1 MKIERINVAELSL
14 DPSNVRKH
22 DRKNLDAI
30 KASLRKFGQQKPIV
44 VDAKGIVLA
53 GNGTLTAAK
62 ELGWTEIEITRT
74 TLQGVEA
81 TAFAIADNRSA
92 ELAEW
97 EDSLADVLKS
107 LADANIDLAD
117 LGFAKGDL
125 DKISKD
131 FAGDSAIDAEPQ
143 IDKAEEL
150 KQKWSVELGQLWQL
164 GEHRILCG
172 DSTKTDDVAKVLAGD
187 KPFLMVTDPPYG
199 VNYDASWRAD
209 AITGGESGDMATGKV
224 MNDDIA
230 DWTKTWEIFI
240 NQGGVVC
247 YVWHADKY
255 SPVVADSIYASGFEL
270 RNLIIW
276 AKDRLSISRG
286 NYHHQYEP
294 CWYAVKKGE
303 SAKFTED
310 RTQSTLWK
318 NIDDVTRPDELIF
331 VAKDEAKRV
340 YAIRG
345 DRSTLWQIPKPTKS
359 ETGHSTQKPI
369 ECMARPIRNHES
381 EFVFEPFSGS
391 GTTII
396 ACEQLGRKCRAIELN
411 PAYVAVAI
419 QRWADATGKTPIK
432 L

>member
-1 MKIERINVAELSL
+1 
-14 DPSNVRKH
+14 
-22 DRKNLDAI
+22 LDAI

-74 TLQGVEA
+74 TLQGVDA

-107 LADANIDLAD
+107 LQDADVDLAD

-131 FAGDSAIDAEPQ
+131 FAGESAIDAEPQ

-164 GEHRILCG
+164 GDHRILCG
-172 DSTKTDDVAKVLAGD
+172 DSTKTDDVTKVLAGD

-199 VNYDASWRAD
+199 VNYDASWRA
-209 AITGGESGDMATGKV
+209 ESINDGKTGDMATGKV

-230 DWTKTWEIFI
+230 DWTATWELFI
-240 NQGGVVC
+240 QNGGVVC
-247 YVWHADKY
+247 YIWHAGSH
-255 SPVVADSIYASGFEL
+255 SPTVADSVFSAGFEL
-270 RNLIIW
+270 RNLIVW
-276 AKDRLSISRG
+276 AKDRLAISRG
-286 NYHHQYEP
+286 NYHHQHEP

>member
-1 MKIERINVAELSL
+1 MNIETIALADLSL

-22 DRKNLDAI
+22 SRRNLDAI

-62 ELGWTEIEITRT
+62 ELGWTEIQIVRT
-74 TLQGVEA
+74 QLEGVEA
-81 TAFAIADNRSA
+81 TMFAIADNRTA

-97 EDSLADVLKS
+97 EDSLAEVLQK
-107 LADANIDLAD
+107 LQADGHD
-117 LGFAKGDL
+117 LGELGYEPEDL
-125 DKISKD
+125 RQLTKNLPENSD
-131 FAGDSAIDAEPQ
+131 ADAEPQ

-150 KQKWSVELGQLWQL
+150 RVKWGVESGQLWQL
-164 GEHRILCG
+164 GEHKILCG
-172 DSTKTDDVAKVLAGD
+172 DSTSAEVVARLLGDD
-187 KPFLMVTDPPYG
+187 KPHLMVTDPPYG
-199 VNYDASWRAD
+199 VNYDASWRAES
-209 AITGGESGDMATGKV
+209 INGGKTGDMATGKV

-230 DWTKTWEIFI
+230 DWTATWELFF
-240 NQGGVVC
+240 QHGGVVC
-247 YVWHADKY
+247 YIWHADKQ
-255 SPVVADSIYASGFEL
+255 SSTVADSIFASGFEL
-270 RNLIIW
+270 RNLIVW

-318 NIDDVTRPDELIF
+318 NIQDVTRPDELIF
-331 VAKDEAKRV
+331 VAKDEARKI
-340 YAIRG
+340 YAISG

-359 ETGHSTQKPI
+359 ETGHSTQKPV
-369 ECMARPIRNHES
+369 ECMARPIRNHDS
-381 EFVFEPFSGS
+381 EFVYEPFSGS

-396 ACEQLGRKCRAIELN
+396 ACEQLGRKCRAIEIS

-419 QRWADATGKTPIK
+419 QRWADATGKTPVK

>member
-1 MKIERINVAELSL
+1 L
-14 DPSNVRKH
+14 
-22 DRKNLDAI
+22 
-30 KASLRKFGQQKPIV
+30 
-44 VDAKGIVLA
+44 
-53 GNGTLTAAK
+53 
-62 ELGWTEIEITRT
+62 
-74 TLQGVEA
+74 
-81 TAFAIADNRSA
+81 
-92 ELAEW
+92 
-97 EDSLADVLKS
+97 
-107 LADANIDLAD
+107 
-117 LGFAKGDL
+117 
-125 DKISKD
+125 
-131 FAGDSAIDAEPQ
+131 
-143 IDKAEEL
+143 
-150 KQKWSVELGQLWQL
+150 
-164 GEHRILCG
+164 
-172 DSTKTDDVAKVLAGD
+172 
-187 KPFLMVTDPPYG
+187 
-199 VNYDASWRAD
+199 
-209 AITGGESGDMATGKV
+209 
-224 MNDDIA
+224 
-230 DWTKTWEIFI
+230 
-240 NQGGVVC
+240 VC

-276 AKDRLSISRG
+276 AKDRLCISRG
-286 NYHHQYEP
+286 NYHHQHEP

-345 DRSTLWQIPKPTKS
+345 DRSTLWQIPKPKKS

>member
-1 MKIERINVAELSL
+1 MNIETIALADLSL

-22 DRKNLDAI
+22 SRRNLDAI

-62 ELGWTEIEITRT
+62 ELGWTEIQIVRT
-74 TLQGVEA
+74 QLEGVEA
-81 TAFAIADNRSA
+81 TMFAIADNRTA

-97 EDSLADVLKS
+97 EDSLAEVLQK
-107 LADANIDLAD
+107 LQADGHD
-117 LGFAKGDL
+117 LGELGYEPEDL
-125 DKISKD
+125 HQLTKNLPENSD
-131 FAGDSAIDAEPQ
+131 ADAEPQ

-150 KQKWSVELGQLWQL
+150 RVKWGVESGQLWQL
-164 GEHRILCG
+164 GEHKILCG
-172 DSTKTDDVAKVLAGD
+172 DSTSAEVVARLLGDD
-187 KPFLMVTDPPYG
+187 KPHLMVTDPPYG
-199 VNYDASWRAD
+199 VNYDASWRAES
-209 AITGGESGDMATGKV
+209 INGGKTGDMATGKV

-230 DWTKTWEIFI
+230 DWTATWELFF
-240 NQGGVVC
+240 QHGGVVC
-247 YVWHADKY
+247 YIWHADKQ
-255 SPVVADSIYASGFEL
+255 SSTVADSIFASGFEL
-270 RNLIIW
+270 RNLIVW
-276 AKDRLSISRG
+276 AKDRLAISRG
-286 NYHHQYEP
+286 NYHHQHEP

-318 NIDDVTRPDELIF
+318 NIQDVTRPDELIF
-331 VAKDEAKRV
+331 VAKDEARKI
-340 YAIRG
+340 YAISG

-359 ETGHSTQKPI
+359 ETGHSTQKPV
-369 ECMARPIRNHES
+369 ECMARPIRNHDS
-381 EFVFEPFSGS
+381 EFVYEPFSGS

-396 ACEQLGRKCRAIELN
+396 ACEQLGRKCRAIEIS

-419 QRWADATGKTPIK
+419 QRWADATGKTPVK

>member
-22 DRKNLDAI
+22 DRKNLEAI

-107 LADANIDLAD
+107 LADANVDLAD

-187 KPFLMVTDPPYG
+187 KPFLMVTDPPYS